1 MKSGRL
7 TLLLVRQLF
16 IGKMRHGFV
25 GTTSSH
31 QHHKV
36 DDTSAFAY
44 SVVVPK
50 VLSKVHFQAGI
61 VVISIGGMIK
71 GIVRVFFGRSNTA
84 GFQVSRYRL
93 LFDGLN
99 VVISWFHKVD
109 RMK

>member
-1 MKSGRL
+1 MKSGGL

-16 IGKMRHGFV
+16 IGKMSHGFI
-25 GTTSSH
+25 GTASSH

-36 DDTSAFAY
+36 DDASAFTY
-44 SVVVPK
+44 SVVVPE
-50 VLSKVHFQAGI
+50 VLPKVHFQTGI

-99 VVISWFHKVD
+99 VVISWFHKSIE
-109 RMK
+109 